1 MIIFPRVEPR
11 RVLSLLPI
19 QEVVR
24 GHSLLHIQEVV
35 RGLSLLHIQEVVR
48 ALSLLPIQEVVR
60 GLSLL
65 PIQEVVRG
73 LSLLPIQD
81 RPTSSFGRPGSS
93 LDTVSNMDMATYR
106 IDRVPSSLEIG
117 TSNLDRGSSSSL
129 DEDQLP
135 TENLAWL
142 SEFCSTDELEKLDVD
157 KRWAAWDR
165 SAQESKLTA

>member
-1 MIIFPRVEPR
+1 MGSVLYNIWYGVEKN
-11 RVLSLLPI
+11 S
-19 QEVVR
+19 
-24 GHSLLHIQEVV
+24 
-35 RGLSLLHIQEVVR
+35 
-48 ALSLLPIQEVVR
+48 
-60 GLSLL
+60 
-65 PIQEVVRG
+65 
-73 LSLLPIQD
+73 IQD

-93 LDTVSNMDMATYR
+93 LDTVSNMDVAR

-165 SAQESKLTA
+165 SAQESKLTAW